1 MASLKVVPEKKRRS
15 KLKKILITGA
25 NSYIGQSVENWLM
38 NSQGDYQV
46 DTLDMINPAWKE
58 YDFSPY
64 DSIFHVAAIVHKNEK
79 NLNQDLYD
87 KVNRDLP
94 IELASLAR
102 QAGVKQFIF
111 LSSMSVYGNK
121 EEYITKDTATK
132 PTTYYG
138 KSKLAAEDG
147 LKELVDVNFHVLV
160 LRPPMVYGPNA
171 TGNYTRLSKLS
182 KLIFTFPKI
191 NNQRSMI
198 FIDNLME
205 FIKQAIDR
213 ELSGLSFPQNREYVT
228 TSTLVKTIRQANG
241 RKTLL
246 TALFNP
252 ILTQLSGNCQFNKL
266 FGNLVYDQALSQE
279 VFDYNVVKFE
289 ESIRKSEN
297 LYD

>member
-1 MASLKVVPEKKRRS
+1 M
-15 KLKKILITGA
+15 KKILITGA
-25 NSYIGQSVENWLM
+25 NSYIGQSLENWLDK
-38 NSQGDYQV
+38 SQGDYQV

-94 IELASLAR
+94 IELATLAKK
-102 QAGVKQFIF
+102 AGVAQFIF
-111 LSSMSVYGNK
+111 LSSMSVYGNN
-121 EEYITKDTATK
+121 EEVITKSTK
-132 PTTYYG
+132 ENPSTYYG
-138 KSKLAAEDG
+138 KSKLAAENG
-147 LKELVDVNFHVLV
+147 LKKLADDSFNLLI

-182 KLIFTFPKI
+182 KLTVAFPKI
-191 NNQRSMI
+191 NNNRSMI

-213 ELSGLSFPQNREYVT
+213 ELSGLSFPQNKEYVT

-241 RKTLL
+241 KKTLL
-246 TALFNP
+246 TSIFNP
-252 ILTQLSGNCQFNKL
+252 ILNKLTGIGQFNKL
-266 FGNLVYDQALSQE
+266 FGNLVYDQGLSQE
-279 VFDYNVVKFE
+279 AFDYNVVNFE
-289 ESIRKSEN
+289 ESIRKSEVEK
-297 LYD
+297 

>member
-1 MASLKVVPEKKRRS
+1 M
-15 KLKKILITGA
+15 KKILITGA
-25 NSYIGQSVENWLM
+25 NSYIGQSLENWLDK
-38 NSQGDYQV
+38 SQGDYQV

-94 IELASLAR
+94 IDLANLAK

-111 LSSMSVYGNK
+111 LSSMSVYGN
-121 EEYITKDTATK
+121 EEENITNNTATK
-132 PTTYYG
+132 PSTYYG
-138 KSKLAAEDG
+138 KSKLAAENG
-147 LKELVDVNFHVLV
+147 LKKLADDSFNLLI

-182 KLIFTFPKI
+182 KLTVAFPKI
-191 NNQRSMI
+191 NNNRSMI

-213 ELSGLSFPQNREYVT
+213 ELSGLSFPQNKEYVT

-241 RKTLL
+241 KKTLL
-246 TALFNP
+246 TSIFNP
-252 ILTQLSGNCQFNKL
+252 ILNQLTGIGQFNKL
-266 FGNLVYDQALSQE
+266 FGNLVYDQGLSQE
-279 VFDYNVVKFE
+279 AFDYNVVNFE
-289 ESIRKSEN
+289 ESIRKSEGSEEK
-297 LYD
+297 